1 MSKKLTL
8 ICTFVFVLLIKQAY
22 SFHPARETEEEIG
35 DKRGFRTLNDT
46 FDGDEEDKEPPIKK
60 ARVVLPQLSMEEGW
74 KAVEALSHSKQEL
87 ASGGNKDRYSNVTPF
102 EFNRFKYSSDNERY
116 INASWVKFDN
126 CQQTFIQSQAPLL
139 NTIADQWEMIWQSG
153 AATTVMLSNF
163 LEGRQ
168 VKAQCY
174 WPVEEGESEKILDNL
189 NVHLLKKEEIFEEGI
204 LKAVR
209 LDFRIERGTET
220 KNHTIIHYKL
230 WPDQGVLTTA
240 KILELYKLVKNIH
253 LDKKHP
259 IIVHCSAG
267 VGRAGTFVS
276 LYSLLSAFEE
286 GTTGD
291 PSQQVLELR
300 KQRAHSVQNKG
311 QYNLIYEAFN
321 QFITPITYLKNK

>member
-267 VGRAGTFVS
+267 VG
-276 LYSLLSAFEE
+276 
-286 GTTGD
+286 
-291 PSQQVLELR
+291 
-300 KQRAHSVQNKG
+300 
-311 QYNLIYEAFN
+311 
-321 QFITPITYLKNK
+321 